1 MAANL
6 TPQYLE
12 AEADYKKAQTAEER
26 LACLKKMY
34 SLLPKHKASEKL
46 QADLKTKISEA
57 KDEVERDKKH
67 PKKTGVSYKILKQGA
82 GQYVILGA
90 PNVGKS
96 RLLTRLTRASPEVAP
111 YPFTT
116 HEPHAGMMDWE
127 DVRVQLID
135 TPPITADYLE
145 GYLPGMIQ
153 SADAALLLVDL
164 GDDDG
169 PFAAETVIERLAK
182 TKTHLVGDPNNKEAS
197 EAERGRGGEQTS
209 QLAPSPLPPLAHS
222 QAQPAAFKT
231 KSLVVGN
238 KVDLPGAADRLEIVR
253 ELFGGRFPIHVIS
266 AEHGAGLE
274 DLRSTIYRF
283 LNVIRVYTKQPGK
296 PADLT
301 SPFTCPIGSTLVEMA
316 ALVHRDFTQGLKS
329 ARIWG
334 TGVYDGQ
341 SVKRDHVLH
350 DKDIVELHL

>member
-12 AEADYKKAQTAEER
+12 AEAEFKKAKTPEDQ
-26 LACLKKMY
+26 LACLEKMY
-34 SLLPKHKASEKL
+34 TLLPKHKASEKL
-46 QADLKTKISEA
+46 QAQLKTRMSKIRGEIEHA
-57 KDEVERDKKH
+57 KKS
-67 PKKTGVSYKILKQGA
+67 PKKTSVSHKIPHQGA

-90 PNVGKS
+90 PNSGKS
-96 RLLTRLTRASPEVAP
+96 RLLTRLTRATPDVAP

-116 HEPHAGMMDWE
+116 REPHAGMMDWE

-135 TPPITADYLE
+135 TPPITAEYLE
-145 GYLPGMIQ
+145 SYMQGMIVG
-153 SADAALLLVDL
+153 ADRAILMVDL

-169 PFAAETVIERLAK
+169 PFNAEVVQKRLADIK
-182 TKTHLVGDPNNKEAS
+182 TILRGALS
-197 EAERGRGGEQTS
+197 EAGDDPT
-209 QLAPSPLPPLAHS
+209 LHYTP
-222 QAQPAAFKT
+222 T
-231 KSLVVGN
+231 MLVAN
-238 KVDLPGAADRLEIVR
+238 KIDLPGALDRLAIVR
-253 ELFGGRFPIHVIS
+253 DLFASVFVIHPVS

-274 DLRSTIYRF
+274 DLRNAIYGF

-296 PADLT
+296 PPDLE
-301 SPFTCPIGSTLVEMA
+301 SPFTCPIGSTLIDMA
-316 ALVHRDFTQGLKS
+316 ALVHRDFSHGLKS

-341 SVKRDHVLH
+341 TIKRDHVLH

>member
-12 AEADYKKAQTAEER
+12 AEAEYKKAQTAEER

-57 KDEVERDKKH
+57 REEVERERKG
-67 PKKTGVSYKILKQGA
+67 PKKGGVSHKIPKQGA
-82 GQYVILGA
+82 GQYVLVGA

-96 RLLTRLTRASPEVAP
+96 RLLTRLTRAAPEVAP

-116 HEPHAGMMDWE
+116 REPHAGMMDWE
-127 DVRVQLID
+127 DVRVQLVD

-145 GYLPGMIQ
+145 SYLSGMVRA
-153 SADAALLLVDL
+153 ADAALLLVDL

-169 PFAAETVIERLAK
+169 PFAAEAVLERLAQ
-182 TKTHLVGDPNNKEAS
+182 TKTVLAGQPPAEPADPAVGS
-197 EAERGRGGEQTS
+197 TRT
-209 QLAPSPLPPLAHS
+209 
-222 QAQPAAFKT
+222 
-231 KSLVVGN
+231 LVVAN
-238 KVDLPGAADRLEIVR
+238 KIDLPGAADRLEVVR
-253 ELFGGRFPIHVIS
+253 DLFGARFPVHVIS
-266 AEHGAGLE
+266 AEHGTGLE
-274 DLRSTIYRF
+274 DLRTALYRF

-296 PADLT
+296 PPDLT
-301 SPFTCPIGSTLVEMA
+301 SPFTCPAGSTLVEMA
-316 ALVHRDFTQGLKS
+316 ALVHRDFAQGLKS

-341 SVKRDHVLH
+341 TVKRDHVLH

>member
-12 AEADYKKAQTAEER
+12 AEAEYKKAQTAEDR
-26 LACLKKMY
+26 LTCLKKMY

-46 QADLKTKISEA
+46 QAELKTKISDA
-57 KDEVERDKKH
+57 KEELEREKKS
-67 PKKTGVSYKILKQGA
+67 PKKVGVSHKIPKQGA
-82 GQYVILGA
+82 GQYVIVGA
-90 PNVGKS
+90 PNAGKS
-96 RLLTRLTRASPEVAP
+96 RLLTRLTRATPEVAP

-116 HEPHAGMMDWE
+116 REPHAGMMEWE
-127 DVRVQLID
+127 DARVQLID

-145 GYLPGMIQ
+145 SYLSSMVR
-153 SADAALLLVDL
+153 SADAALLMVDV

-169 PFAAETVIERLAK
+169 PFAVEAVLDRLAQ
-182 TKTHLVGDPNNKEAS
+182 TKTVLVGQLPTDPADPAIQHTKTLLVANKM
-197 EAERGRGGEQTS
+197 
-209 QLAPSPLPPLAHS
+209 
-222 QAQPAAFKT
+222 
-231 KSLVVGN
+231 
-238 KVDLPGAADRLEIVR
+238 DLPGAEDRLGIVR
-253 ELFGGRFPIHVIS
+253 EMFGGHFPIHAIS
-266 AEHGAGLE
+266 AEHGTGVE
-274 DLRSTIYRF
+274 ELRDAIYRF

-296 PADLT
+296 PPDLAA
-301 SPFTCPIGSTLVEMA
+301 PFTCPVGSTLLELA
-316 ALVHRDFTQGLKS
+316 ALVHRDFAEGLKS